1 MNPPHAASLVQ
12 VSEASLCLLTAD
24 LLQPLAALASH
35 PPPVLIR
42 PLLLVRFAFP
52 VARAAF
58 GFGDIAPYSLRMQI
72 LQCFAAMI
80 ALVSHYLFHPAR
92 VNFTRGHLRFL

>member
-12 VSEASLCLLTAD
+12 VGEGSLCLLAAD
-24 LLQPLAALASH
+24 LLEPLAALASY

-42 PLLLVRFAFP
+42 PFLLVRFAFP

-58 GFGDIAPYSLRMQI
+58 RFGDVAPY
-72 LQCFAAMI
+72 
-80 ALVSHYLFHPAR
+80 VSAGLKFPKI
-92 VNFTRGHLRFL
+92 GD